1 MKRRQFGASLL
12 AGSSVLTFP
21 YIVRAQDKVMR
32 IIVPFTAGS
41 GSDEGA
47 RFYAEQISKI
57 IKRSIIV
64 ENKPGAS
71 GLIAVRAVLAAP
83 ADGNTILL
91 GSNSLIAVNPLVIKN
106 LGYDPFKDLVPL
118 HGLAVSAVAFVTSNE
133 SPYKNIND
141 VAAEYKVTGQSIS
154 VGNYSEG
161 YRLVGEWLAQ
171 EVGIKTTPVPYK
183 GGAPMVTDLIGG
195 QLDIALNDISGIIQV
210 EKAKKL
216 RVLATTGGERDKLLP
231 NTPTMKEMGYP
242 DFESYVW
249 SSLSMKAGTPANL
262 MKELADAITAVQAT
276 EAAKAYQASRAGTFL
291 TKSLGELGEFQRSEY
306 LRFKRVAERAKIL
319 PAEV

>member
-1 MKRRQFGASLL
+1 MQRRQFSASLL
-12 AGSSVLTFP
+12 AGASTLAFP
-21 YIVRAQDKVMR
+21 FIARAQGKAIR

-47 RFYAEQISKI
+47 RFYAEQISKALNQP
-57 IKRSIIV
+57 IIV

-71 GLIAVRAVLAAP
+71 GLIAVRTVLADP

-91 GSNSLIAVNPLVIKN
+91 GSNSLIAVNPVMVKN

-118 HGLAVSAVAFVTSNE
+118 HGLGISAAAFVVNSN
-133 SPYKNIND
+133 SSYNSIND
-141 VAAEYKVTGQSIS
+141 LTAKYKATGKPIS

-161 YRLVGEWLAQ
+161 YRLVSEWLAQ
-171 EVGIKTTPVPYK
+171 DLGIKIIPVPYK

-195 QLDIALNDISGIIQV
+195 QLDMALNDITGIAPM

-216 RVLATTGGERDKLLP
+216 RVLAITGNERDKMLP
-231 NTPTMKEMGYP
+231 NIPTMKELGYP

-249 SSLSMKAGTPANL
+249 SSLSMKAGTSADR
-262 MKELADAITAVQAT
+262 MKELADAISTVQKT
-276 EAAKAYQASRAGTFL
+276 DAAKAYQAKRAGTFL
-291 TKSLGELGEFQRSEY
+291 AKSLEELGEFQRSEY
-306 LRFKRVAERAKIL
+306 LRFKRVAERANIH
-319 PAEV
+319 PS